1 MLQVSAVRK
10 RNKSD
15 QQHNKF
21 IIVVSILLVGFFF
34 SYLHIYVLVFNPA
47 MSKSLI
53 PSCLEKDGCLK
64 LQGNLPKKKEGRRG
78 ILLISASVAEH

>member
-1 MLQVSAVRK
+1 
-10 RNKSD
+10 
-15 QQHNKF
+15 
-21 IIVVSILLVGFFF
+21 
-34 SYLHIYVLVFNPA
+34 